1 MAAHRPNLS
10 KSWTIRRKNLRL
22 VKVKPPSVVPVNGKI
37 GKENP
42 LRRAKERLTSNSKRV
57 VLRRQTKMRNLKWRT
72 LMNPRIS

>member
-42 LRRAKERLTSNSKRV
+42 LRRAKERLTSS
-57 VLRRQTKMRNLKWRT
+57 
-72 LMNPRIS
+72 S